1 MARRFTDA
9 NELLNDLLDRYEGGA
24 ASPIAHPD
32 YSAFPSVVAADDFM
46 RKIAKAEEVGAVS
59 LGRGRGA
66 GQDQVAHVRLRAA
79 DAMYRH
85 LGRVPVG
92 QIAEDARSRLMAGL
106 TLDGRLAEAAASIA
120 ESWGR
125 AKSWHGF
132 APSEVDKLR
141 DGFSLAQAILDN
153 KHLDVD
159 YRTFSRRTVGDSKAL
174 ERMEGAVVRLLTG
187 ILEFPPGA
195 RPREALR
202 TIGLERFAP
211 PLLIAGKVDIDGA
224 DLSGIS
230 PQYLGIAP
238 KEADRIRFRSPPAY
252 LLTIENFASFNR
264 HVAEAD
270 PGRLGTTMYVG
281 GYPSLGTQQ
290 ALRAIAAMVSQ
301 DTPIF
306 HWSDIDPDG
315 TWIFHTIE
323 RAVGR
328 PIRPHLMAIEI
339 AERRG
344 QVSPRK
350 EGSARCPPSS
360 GIARLAAYLAGEGGK
375 ILEQEELDPALP
387 DLSAFRE
394 GRSNG

>member
-1 MARRFTDA
+1 MQ
-9 NELLNDLLDRYEGGA
+9 G
-24 ASPIAHPD
+24 
-32 YSAFPSVVAADDFM
+32 
-46 RKIAKAEEVGAVS
+46 
-59 LGRGRGA
+59 
-66 GQDQVAHVRLRAA
+66 
-79 DAMYRH
+79 
-85 LGRVPVG
+85 
-92 QIAEDARSRLMAGL
+92 
-106 TLDGRLAEAAASIA
+106 
-120 ESWGR
+120 
-125 AKSWHGF
+125 
-132 APSEVDKLR
+132 
-141 DGFSLAQAILDN
+141 
-153 KHLDVD
+153 
-159 YRTFSRRTVGDSKAL
+159 
-174 ERMEGAVVRLLTG
+174 
-187 ILEFPPGA
+187 
-195 RPREALR
+195 
-202 TIGLERFAP
+202 
-211 PLLIAGKVDIDGA
+211 AGKVDIDGA

-387 DLSAFRE
+387 DQRLQ
-394 GRSNG
+394 RSTFLVAMRTAIPS